1 MKYWITKT
9 AKIAAIA
16 YPTLKRVL
24 LFMIELRAHTHG
36 TPRRHIRLI
45 QQSPWRDLDCGSLTM
60 GTGRFGFNGGAACA
74 ANRAP
79 GSSRVVALVRQQAS
93 ETAETLCQPG
103 RLVT

>member
-1 MKYWITKT
+1 MTAIWLAVEVKYWITKT

-24 LFMIELRAHTHG
+24 LFMIELRALTHG

-60 GTGRFGFNGGAACA
+60 GTGRFGFNGGADCGG
-74 ANRAP
+74 NAP
-79 GSSRVVALVRQQAS
+79 PGY
-93 ETAETLCQPG
+93 TPGG
-103 RLVT
+103 RLSCASTPCLTR